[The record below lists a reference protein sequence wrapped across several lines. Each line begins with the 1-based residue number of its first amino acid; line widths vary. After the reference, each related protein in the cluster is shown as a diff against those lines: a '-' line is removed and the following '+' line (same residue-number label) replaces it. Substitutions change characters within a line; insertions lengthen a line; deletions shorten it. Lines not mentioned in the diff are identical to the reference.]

1 MKEADRPADWPF
13 DPHATRPVTSEPDGA
28 DGGKLPGWLLM
39 IAQLPVDDPSSRM
52 RVLRT
57 LESLGAAV
65 ARDGVFLLP
74 DTPSNRQSLETLTEY
89 IAKVAGTANVLQ
101 AAAISPA
108 QHQGFVRL
116 FDRSARYENLIKT
129 VESLRVG
136 FGHSDPSAISRVLHK
151 QRREFEAIAALDF
164 FPNAARERAEQALAA
179 ADNDVRKLLFPAQVP
194 VALAPGQGL
203 LGRTWVTRKPLWA
216 DRLACSW
223 LIRRFIDPEATLTW
237 LEKTQSLPADAI
249 AFGFDGAH
257 FANSETRVTYE
268 EMLVK
273 LDLAKNPALVKIGSI
288 VHFLE
293 VRGTPVAEAAGVQTL
308 LQGAQRRSNSER
320 ELLGEAEKTFDLL
333 YEAYY
338 QAPKA

>member
-1 MKEADRPADWPF
+1 MGESGKEPARTP
-13 DPHATRPVTSEPDGA
+13 PPAPA
-28 DGGKLPGWLLM
+28 GWLLT
-39 IAQLPVDDPSSRM
+39 IAQLPVEDPASRM

-65 ARDGVFLLP
+65 MREGVYLLP
-74 DTPSNRQSLETLTEY
+74 DTPGNRQSLETLSDY
-89 IAKVAGTANVLQ
+89 ITKISGTAHVLQ
-101 AAAISPA
+101 VNAVSAPQQEA
-108 QHQGFVRL
+108 FMRL

-129 VESLRVG
+129 VESLRIG
-136 FGHSDPSAISRVLHK
+136 FGHSDPSAISRVVHK

-164 FPNAARERAEQALAA
+164 FPSVARSRAEAALAE
-179 ADNDVRKLLFPAQVP
+179 ADAEVRKLLFPTQSKP
-194 VALAPGQGL
+194 ALAPGESL

-216 DRLACSW
+216 DRLACAW
-223 LIRRFIDPEATLTW
+223 LIRRFVDPEATLTW
-237 LEKTQSLPADAI
+237 IEKTQPLPADSI
-249 AFGFDGAH
+249 AFGFEGAH

-273 LDLAKNPALVKIGSI
+273 LDLAKNAALAKIGSI

-308 LQGAQRRSNSER
+308 LQGAQRRSNSET
-320 ELLGEAEKTFDLL
+320 ELLAEAEKTFDLL

-338 QAPKA
+338 QPPKP